1 MCWKVRQGLVTE
13 INTVDSCDCW
23 YCVLFCFPASIYQ
36 ENRFNG
42 IDSESSTV
50 YWEIKKGNR
59 NICGQF
65 RLILFI
71 CLVLLEPPRS
81 PLCHLAFHL
90 TTDLLRFERTGQI
103 PEIGRLVQTHS
114 LCISATHRRDEKSPS
129 WHSQRLSLWNQLN
142 YLSSA
147 HISLG
152 ASQIL
157 SSFQPTLNYIE
168 SMSFLLTKLGRR
180 RCRTSECLLIFI
192 LYCVWDHK
200 SFIKIPRS

>member
-1 MCWKVRQGLVTE
+1 MRFPLILIYKLNTHTLLQLCVEKSGKGFDW

-71 CLVLLEPPRS
+71 CLALLEPPRS

-129 WHSQRLSLWNQLN
+129 WHSQ
-142 YLSSA
+142 
-147 HISLG
+147 G
-152 ASQIL
+152 
-157 SSFQPTLNYIE
+157 
-168 SMSFLLTKLGRR
+168 FL
-180 RCRTSECLLIFI
+180 CETSWIIWAL
-192 LYCVWDHK
+192 HT
-200 SFIKIPRS
+200 

>member
-13 INTVDSCDCW
+13 INTVDSCDHW

-65 RLILFI
+65 HLILFI
-71 CLVLLEPPRS
+71 CLALLEPPRS

-129 WHSQRLSLWNQLN
+129 WHSQRLSLWNLLN

-147 HISLG
+147 HISFG

-157 SSFQPTLNYIE
+157 SGFQPTLKYIE

-180 RCRTSECLLIFI
+180 RCRTSESLLIFTFV
-192 LYCVWDHK
+192 LCL
-200 SFIKIPRS
+200 RS